1 MTPND
6 SNAPKEQVTY
16 FIADLHLAEDRPD
29 ITRCF
34 IDFLNNDAVKAQ
46 ALYILGDLFESWIGD
61 DDNSPL
67 NNTVASALSA
77 LSARGTCI
85 YYIPEKSTKKNIAI
99 QAIRLCFGKYVHF
112 LLGLGRCKHENSKYD
127 PQN

>member
-1 MTPND
+1 MPITSKEPTNIT
-6 SNAPKEQVTY
+6 AHKEQVTY

-34 IDFLNNDAVKAQ
+34 TNFLTNDAVKAQ

-61 DDNSPL
+61 DDNSNL

-77 LSARGTCI
+77 LSASGTYI
-85 YYIPEKSTKKNIAI
+85 YYIHGN
-99 QAIRLCFGKYVHF
+99 RDF
-112 LLGLGRCKHENSKYD
+112 LLGKKYAKK
-127 PQN
+127 